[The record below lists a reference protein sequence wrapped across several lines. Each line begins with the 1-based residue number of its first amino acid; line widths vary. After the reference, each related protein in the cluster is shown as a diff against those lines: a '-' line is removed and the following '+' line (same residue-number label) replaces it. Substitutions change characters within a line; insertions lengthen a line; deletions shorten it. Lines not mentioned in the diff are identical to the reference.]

1 MLSAKQYNSDGT
13 LHTTFGE
20 ETSVWGD
27 IIHVNGMPWPFL
39 NVEPRKY
46 RFRFLNSAVSRS
58 FALYFVRTTATNTKL
73 PFKVIASDAGLLE
86 GPVQTTSIYV
96 ANAERYEIVFD
107 FTSFAGQTIEMR
119 NIAEVNGIGVEEEY
133 ENTDKVMRF
142 TVSSTPVTD
151 SSTVPAV
158 LREVPFPTATT
169 NEISHHFRF
178 HRTNSEW
185 RINGVGFEDVENRVL
200 ANVPRGTVEI
210 WELENSSGGWT
221 HPIHGESYLNI
232 GYHSSGILQT

>member
-1 MLSAKQYNSDGT
+1 
-13 LHTTFGE
+13 
-20 ETSVWGD
+20 
-27 IIHVNGMPWPFL
+27 MPWPFL

-58 FALYFVRTTATNTKL
+58 FALYFVKSTATNVKL
-73 PFKVIASDAGLLE
+73 PFQVIASDAGLLE
-86 GPVQTTSIYV
+86 RPVQVSSIYV

-107 FTSFAGQTIEMR
+107 FTSFAGQNIDIR
-119 NIAEVNGIGVEEEY
+119 NIAEVNGIGAEEEY

-142 TVSSTPVTD
+142 VVSGTPVTD
-151 SSTVPAV
+151 TSTVPTA
-158 LREVPFPTATT
+158 LRAVPFPTATT
-169 NEISHHFRF
+169 NAINHHFRF

-185 RINGVGFEDVENRVL
+185 RINGVGFEDAEHRVL

-221 HPIHGESYLNI
+221 HPIHG
-232 GYHSSGILQT
+232 